1 MISQLMKLTHLI
13 GVSSSDSMAA
23 GAVLRTYTFPF
34 IAHCLASSTSSTNT
48 NTGSETEY
56 IYGVTPFLLLFY
68 SLMAGIST
76 YFARNR
82 IVGQMLLALTWKESG
97 DIQHITASLGC
108 YCAFLTVIFHV
119 FRPNM
124 TNLRRYVIVVYIYD
138 EVHLMLSFICCV
150 SYV

>member
-34 IAHCLASSTSSTNT
+34 IAHCLASSTSSTN
-48 NTGSETEY
+48 NIGSETEY
-56 IYGVTPFLLLFY
+56 LYGVTPFLLLFY

-97 DIQHITASLGC
+97 DMQHITASLGC

-124 TNLRRYVIVVYIYD
+124 TNLRRYVAMIHIV
-138 EVHLMLSFICCV
+138 S
-150 SYV
+150 